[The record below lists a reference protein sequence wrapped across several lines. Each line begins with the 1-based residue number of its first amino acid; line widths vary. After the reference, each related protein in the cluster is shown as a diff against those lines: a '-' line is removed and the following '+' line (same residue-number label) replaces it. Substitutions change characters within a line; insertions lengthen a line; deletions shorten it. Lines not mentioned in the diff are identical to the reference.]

1 MSKNSNRSPQAAGG
15 SVEELSTSK
24 QPFTSPDYYDIDAL
38 LSEEEKEIRQRVR
51 HFIDGKVSPIIEE
64 CAQEMRFPMELVPE
78 IADLGLLGPNLPEK
92 YGCAGHNN
100 IIYGLMM
107 QEVERGDSGLRSF
120 CSVQS
125 SLVMYPIY
133 TYGSEEQRTKWL
145 PRLASGEAIGC
156 FALTEPHHGSN
167 PAGMETTARRDG
179 DSFIISGHKRWST
192 NASRADVA
200 LIWARDDEGDI
211 RGFLVELDRE
221 GASAPTIMDKWS
233 LRAAITSEIILDEV
247 RIPASN
253 MLPKAKGLKAPLSCL
268 TQARYGI
275 AWGALGAAMAC
286 YDAALQHAKN
296 RVQFDRPIGGFQL
309 IQERLAEMLTE
320 ITKAQ
325 LLVWRLGK
333 LKDAGTMRP
342 QQVSLAKRNNCHMAL
357 EIARSARQILGGN
370 GVLGMY
376 PVMRHMMNLESV
388 ITYEGTHE
396 VHTLILG
403 HDVTGLNAFT

>member
-1 MSKNSNRSPQAAGG
+1 MSDPGSLWDCLGG
-15 SVEELSTSK
+15 
-24 QPFTSPDYYDIDAL
+24 F
-38 LSEEEKEIRQRVR
+38 
-51 HFIDGKVSPIIEE
+51 
-64 CAQEMRFPMELVPE
+64 
-78 IADLGLLGPNLPEK
+78 
-92 YGCAGHNN
+92 
-100 IIYGLMM
+100 
-107 QEVERGDSGLRSF
+107 
-120 CSVQS
+120 
-125 SLVMYPIY
+125 
-133 TYGSEEQRTKWL
+133 
-145 PRLASGEAIGC
+145 
-156 FALTEPHHGSN
+156 
-167 PAGMETTARRDG
+167 
-179 DSFIISGHKRWST
+179 
-192 NASRADVA
+192 
-200 LIWARDDEGDI
+200 
-211 RGFLVELDRE
+211 
-221 GASAPTIMDKWS
+221 
-233 LRAAITSEIILDEV
+233 
-247 RIPASN
+247 
-253 MLPKAKGLKAPLSCL
+253 
-268 TQARYGI
+268 
-275 AWGALGAAMAC
+275 GAAMAC